1 MFVDRARIYIKAG
14 DGGDGAIS
22 FHREKYISKG
32 GPDGG
37 DGGKGGDVIF
47 VVDEG
52 LRTLQDFRYKTRYRA
67 EDGQNGGSSNCS
79 GRSGEDLIIK
89 VPPGTLVK
97 DEQTGRILADLVKP
111 GKKVVIAKGGKGG
124 AGNQHFATP
133 TRQVPSFAKPGEP
146 GEELWVILELKLL
159 ADVGLIGF
167 PNVGKSTILSMVT
180 AAQPKIAN
188 YHFTTINPNLGV
200 VNIDAENAFVMA
212 DIPGLIEGA
221 HQGVGLGH
229 E

>member
-89 VPPGTLVK
+89 VPPGTLVRMSK
-97 DEQTGRILADLVKP
+97 Q
-111 GKKVVIAKGGKGG
+111 
-124 AGNQHFATP
+124 AGFSP
-133 TRQVPSFAKPGEP
+133 T
-146 GEELWVILELKLL
+146 L
-159 ADVGLIGF
+159 
-167 PNVGKSTILSMVT
+167 
-180 AAQPKIAN
+180 
-188 YHFTTINPNLGV
+188 
-200 VNIDAENAFVMA
+200 
-212 DIPGLIEGA
+212 
-221 HQGVGLGH
+221 
-229 E
+229 